1 MNILISANKNKG
13 LGKSLYKLYPN
24 ATFCS
29 RESGYELTTGSDQER
44 FANLSLD
51 YDIIIICAAL
61 WKFQQT
67 VLLDEVYKKL
77 TKNNKTPHIICI
89 GSTTDRVK
97 NGKAWRYNAEKKALR
112 DYSNTLAISGVWG
125 ETPKVSYISFGTLSN
140 NQEKHPD
147 RKCLNIDEAAK
158 YIEWLID
165 QPAYVNINEI
175 SIDPMQNFL
184 WHKELKDV

>member
-1 MNILISANKNKG
+1 MKILLSANQFFG
-13 LGKSLYKLYPN
+13 LGKALYDIYPE

-29 RESGYELTTGSDQER
+29 RNTGYELTNSADQER
-44 FANLSLD
+44 FAILALEHD
-51 YDIIIICAAL
+51 VIVICSAL

-77 TKNNKTPHIICI
+77 VSEGRSAHIIAI

-112 DYSNTLAISGVWG
+112 DYSNTLAIGGVWG
-125 ETPKVSYISFGTLSN
+125 DKPKVSYISFGTLSN

-147 RKCLNIDEAAK
+147 RRCMDIDEAAG
-158 YIEWLID
+158 YIKWLIN
-165 QPAYVNINEI
+165 QPKYVNINEI
-175 SIDPMQNFL
+175 SIDPMQDER
-184 WHKELKDV
+184 WYD